1 MKVGDLVKI
10 HKRCRGSGRMAIII
24 EMGWIN
30 DCTIVFMDTNEQ
42 ITAQLSNLVMINESR

>member
-30 DCTIVFMDTNEQ
+30 DCTIVYLDTNEKA
-42 ITAQLSNLVMINESR
+42 TAIKTNLEMVSESR

>member
-1 MKVGDLVKI
+1 VKVGDLVKI
-10 HKRCRGSGRMAIII
+10 HKRCRSGGRMAIII

-42 ITAQLSNLVMINESR
+42 ITANLSNLEMISESR